1 MTDITTTVADSVS
14 KDAPVQKPA
23 DTTDAA
29 SNSPDSKDL
38 NKSDPPAGSEPKEKK
53 KPYVNPE
60 RVKTG
65 GAPRV
70 CTLPSTRTKIQL

>member
-1 MTDITTTVADSVS
+1 MTDTTTTVADSVS

-23 DTTDAA
+23 DATDDAP
-29 SNSPDSKDL
+29 NSPDSKDL
-38 NKSDPPAGSEPKEKK
+38 NKSDPSATSEPKEKK

-70 CTLPSTRTKIQL
+70 